1 MYTIVL
7 HIANSEA
14 VKVDVE
20 ELPKPSDSCVIGR
33 NPRLK
38 TDKEVDWVDEGVQTI
53 VVPMHRLNY
62 IQVWPSEGESLDFPL
77 TYRD

>member
-1 MYTIVL
+1 MYTIAL
-7 HIANSEA
+7 HISNSEP

-20 ELPKPSDSCVIGR
+20 VLPKPTDTCVVGK

-38 TDKEVDWVDEGVQTI
+38 SEREVDWIDEGVQTI

-62 IQVWPSEGESLDFPL
+62 IQIYPTSDEGLDFPL

>member
-7 HIANSEA
+7 HVSNSEPI
-14 VKVDVE
+14 KVEVD
-20 ELPKPSDSCVIGR
+20 ELPQVTDTCVVGK

-38 TDKEVDWVDEGVQTI
+38 SDREIDWVDDGVQTI

-62 IQVWPSEGESLDFPL
+62 IQVWPSGEESSDIVLPF
-77 TYRD
+77 RD